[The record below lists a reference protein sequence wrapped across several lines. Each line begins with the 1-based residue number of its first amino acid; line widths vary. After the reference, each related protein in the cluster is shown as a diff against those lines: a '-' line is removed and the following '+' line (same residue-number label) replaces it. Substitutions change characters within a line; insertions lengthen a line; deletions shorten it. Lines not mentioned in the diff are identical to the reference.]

1 MALIMAFVESPLDS
15 CGTERQTVPGG
26 KAALDTTDVSI
37 VSMGCPHFG
46 VRAGVAWGVA
56 CSDFSTSQ
64 PVTRTKKKRW

>member
-46 VRAGVAWGVA
+46 VRAGVAWVWPA
-56 CSDFSTSQ
+56 LIFQ
-64 PVTRTKKKRW
+64 RLNL